1 MAKDTASIEPG
12 KGRVDSA
19 GTPAYAD
26 PLTTDVVMKPNV
38 APATE
43 TLELIRTLIAFPTV
57 SRDSNL
63 QLIDYVRELLR
74 PLDAEVRLTF
84 DRDRHKANLFA
95 TLGPRGAPGV
105 VLSGHTD
112 VVPVDGQDWATDPF
126 VVTERDGKLY
136 GRGTSDMKSFIGCA
150 LAVVPE
156 FVRRGLQTPVHLAF
170 SYDEEVGCL
179 GVRGLLADMVQAGI
193 RPRSCIVGEP
203 TEMRPVIAHK
213 GKQSYRCTV
222 RGLASHSAYA
232 PYGVNAVE
240 AAAEAVAFLKQLAR
254 RHRDRGPYD
263 RGFDV
268 AYTTVH
274 TGVIRGGTALNIVP
288 HECVFDFEFRCL
300 PGDDPDALLRE
311 FEAHIRAVIEPEMH
325 AVDPRSGLSIVKLSE
340 IPALDTGAE
349 AEITALAQELSGND
363 DIAKVS
369 FGTEAS
375 QFQVA
380 GVPTVVCGPGSIREA
395 HKPDEFVTLA
405 QVARCETFLRGL
417 LGRLCR
423 PAG

>member
-1 MAKDTASIEPG
+1 MNAPLAPG
-12 KGRVDSA
+12 A
-19 GTPAYAD
+19 
-26 PLTTDVVMKPNV
+26 
-38 APATE
+38 E
-43 TLELIRTLIAFPTV
+43 TLALIRTLIAFPTV

-63 QLIDYVRELLR
+63 ELIDFVRERLR
-74 PLDAEVRLTF
+74 PLDADIRLTH
-84 DRDRHKANLFA
+84 DRDRRKANLFA
-95 TLGPRGAPGV
+95 TLGPRGKAGNESGI

-126 VVTERDGKLY
+126 IVTERDGKLY
-136 GRGTSDMKSFIGCA
+136 GRGTSDMKSFIACA
-150 LAVVPE
+150 LAVAPE
-156 FVRRGLQTPVHLAF
+156 FVQRGLQTPVHLAF
-170 SYDEEVGCL
+170 TYDEEVGCL
-179 GVRGLLADMVQAGI
+179 GVRGLIADLAQAGI

-213 GKQSYRCTV
+213 GKQGYRCTV
-222 RGLASHSAYA
+222 RGLAAHSAYA

-288 HECVFDFEFRCL
+288 HECIFDFEFRNL
-300 PGDDPDALLRE
+300 PGDDPAALRRE
-311 FEAHIRAVIEPEMH
+311 FEAHVRDVIEPEMH
-325 AVDPRSGLSIVKLSE
+325 AVDPRSGFTIIKMSE
-340 IPALDTGAE
+340 NPALNTGAE
-349 AEITALAQELSGND
+349 SEITALAQELSGSS

-405 QVARCETFLRGL
+405 QVAQCEVFLRRL
-417 LGRLCR
+417 LDRLC
-423 PAG
+423 AGGDPSG

>member
-1 MAKDTASIEPG
+1 MNAAAAPG
-12 KGRVDSA
+12 A
-19 GTPAYAD
+19 
-26 PLTTDVVMKPNV
+26 
-38 APATE
+38 E
-43 TLELIRTLIAFPTV
+43 TLRLIRELIAFPTV

-74 PLDAEVRLTF
+74 PLDADLRLTF
-84 DRDRHKANLFA
+84 DHDRRKANLFA
-95 TLGPRGAPGV
+95 TLGPRGEPGIA
-105 VLSGHTD
+105 LSGHTD
-112 VVPVDGQDWATDPF
+112 VVPVDGQQWSSDPF
-126 VVTERDGKLY
+126 MLAERDGRLY
-136 GRGTSDMKSFIGCA
+136 GRGTSDMKSFIACVLA
-150 LAVVPE
+150 LVPGY
-156 FVRRGLQTPVHLAF
+156 VNRGLKTPLHLAF

-179 GVRGLLADMVQAGI
+179 GVRGLLEDMVRAGI
-193 RPRSCIVGEP
+193 RPRSCVVGEP

-263 RGFDV
+263 RGFDI

-288 HECVFDFEFRCL
+288 QDCVFDFEFRNL
-300 PGDDPDALLRE
+300 PGDDPERLRAE
-311 FEAHIRAVIEPEMH
+311 FESHLRSVIEPEMH
-325 AVDPRSGLSIVKLSE
+325 AVDPRTGFTIQKLSE

-349 AEITALAQELSGND
+349 AEITALAQEFSGFEETV
-363 DIAKVS
+363 KVS

-375 QFQVA
+375 QFQMA

-395 HKPDEFVTLA
+395 HKPDEFVTLE
-405 QVARCETFLRGL
+405 QVARCERFLHGL
-417 LGRLCR
+417 MARCC
-423 PAG
+423 A